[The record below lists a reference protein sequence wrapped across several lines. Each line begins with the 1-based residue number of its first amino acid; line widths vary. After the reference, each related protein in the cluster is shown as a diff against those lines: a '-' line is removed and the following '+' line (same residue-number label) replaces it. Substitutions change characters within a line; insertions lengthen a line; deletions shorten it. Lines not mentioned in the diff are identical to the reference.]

1 MLCTRPLLRLRVFVS
16 QVLGMIDPGACE
28 EEEKEE
34 EDVEEEEVLSLAF
47 SQHEA
52 LFACRLV

>member
-1 MLCTRPLLRLRVFVS
+1 MT
-16 QVLGMIDPGACE
+16 DAGACE

-47 SQHEA
+47 SPLEA

>member
-1 MLCTRPLLRLRVFVS
+1 
-16 QVLGMIDPGACE
+16 MIDPGACE